1 MSLSHSPILSTLA
14 SANVAM
20 AALTSLV
27 AWLIEPF
34 GRAIDQDCLLSPIGN
49 SRKIGLSFLWPTH
62 TNPMRSPAQGRNF
75 SPTRP
80 KAIVNTKSPSRGTLS
95 RAATSA
101 QVCVDRGQASAHDAA
116 IGESHEPL
124 HRMFDA
130 AVGPR
135 PTTVDVRLHFSFLR
149 ALALIAAASLALM
162 LPACWER
169 VAPLIA

>member
-34 GRAIDQDCLLSPIGN
+34 GRAIDQDCLLSPIDD
-49 SRKIGLSFLWPTH
+49 
-62 TNPMRSPAQGRNF
+62 A
-75 SPTRP
+75 
-80 KAIVNTKSPSRGTLS
+80 LS

-116 IGESHEPL
+116 IGEPDQPL
-124 HRMFDA
+124 HRMLDA

-135 PTTVDVRLHFSFLR
+135 PSTVDMRLHFSFLR

-169 VAPLIA
+169 VAPLIAARACDLSGIGNERPGPAKTLAGSALRTTAFRVAITPAPQSG